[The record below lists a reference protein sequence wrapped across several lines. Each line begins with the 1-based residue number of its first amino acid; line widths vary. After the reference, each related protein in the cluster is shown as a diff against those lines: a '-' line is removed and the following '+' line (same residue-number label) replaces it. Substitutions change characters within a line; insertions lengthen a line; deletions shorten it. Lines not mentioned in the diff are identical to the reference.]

1 MFYSA
6 EALRRLLTILHFR
19 DVNVTGVYPS
29 DDLPAMRYDDELSS
43 EHPDLGRY
51 AGLLCRASGSNF
63 VDFMRER
70 YVPGTWSKL
79 AEYEHV
85 PRYLF
90 AQKLASGSRVL
101 DFACGSGYGASLL
114 ARAAQC
120 VLAVDID
127 DSALAWARSF
137 HSSKNLKFQKCS
149 DLGESLPDHSFDMI
163 TCFELIEHLSETD
176 QKKALENF
184 SRLITPQG
192 RLLISTP
199 NPAVTVNYGANPYHL
214 RELTEDEF
222 KALLSASF
230 RHVAICRQYI
240 QPSVT
245 LEPEKPAKAFTGFG
259 SAQLSNV
266 KAEPSPPVAYLAMC
280 SNVPLATGEGD
291 YFVDR
296 SVDYISTAIG
306 LQRSLN
312 EVRLDKWALMERCS
326 GQELEA
332 SAEEQTLSALR
343 HQLNAKSQ
351 ELNAQSQELNAKS
364 QELDARSTELQAIK
378 NSKWFRFRE
387 TLREQPFS
395 LFKIGR
401 LTYLALAMSVPHT
414 IRAKLRPIV
423 GPFLIRAKA
432 SVTATV
438 NGHRSNG
445 LKPYRI
451 RSIYSAKPS
460 RYKVLHAIANF
471 MTGGSSRLVVDLI
484 ERLGHDYEQEVLTSF
499 VPNPPAYLGVAVHE
513 VRYST
518 ELTSIQRILANFSPH
533 MVHVHYWGECDSDWY
548 RQVFIAV
555 QQLGCKVIEN
565 VNTPVEPYVAESVDQ
580 YIYVSEF
587 VRHTFGGKAADG
599 LTIYP
604 GSDLQMFRKSRL
616 PDLGRKYVGMVY
628 RLEPDKLTAKSID
641 VLINVVKRRP
651 KTRIL
656 IVGGGSLLDV
666 YKEQVRSAGLN
677 SKFEFTGYVSYEDLP
692 RMYRKIAVFVAPV
705 WKESFGHVTVLAMNM
720 GIPIV
725 GYRVGALAE
734 IIGSDDLLAPPD
746 DSHRLA
752 EIIIDLL
759 DKPQKRLSIGLTH
772 QERARELFSLDRM
785 IANYQEIYKKL
796 LPPQ

>member
-1 MFYSA
+1 MEMRPSDASVVPKCPICKQGQTVFLCHVDGYDVWRCPTCCADFVEPTPDAASLKSLYSSKQWFEGGEKGGYRSYDQQTEHVLPLFQNVLQEYEQTLFGRYILDVGCGYGTHLSIAAERGWKCFGVEVSQHALEVARSRYGERMFLVDRIEKLIPHEFDVILLLDVIEHLSNPYEIFFELFSKGAIGPKTQVVITTPNARSWPAVSDPEHWTYRHPPSHLVFYSA

-245 LEPEKPAKAFTGFG
+245 
-259 SAQLSNV
+259 
-266 KAEPSPPVAYLAMC
+266 
-280 SNVPLATGEGD
+280 
-291 YFVDR
+291 
-296 SVDYISTAIG
+296 
-306 LQRSLN
+306 
-312 EVRLDKWALMERCS
+312 
-326 GQELEA
+326 
-332 SAEEQTLSALR
+332 
-343 HQLNAKSQ
+343 
-351 ELNAQSQELNAKS
+351 
-364 QELDARSTELQAIK
+364 
-378 NSKWFRFRE
+378 
-387 TLREQPFS
+387 
-395 LFKIGR
+395 
-401 LTYLALAMSVPHT
+401 
-414 IRAKLRPIV
+414 
-423 GPFLIRAKA
+423 
-432 SVTATV
+432 
-438 NGHRSNG
+438 
-445 LKPYRI
+445 
-451 RSIYSAKPS
+451 
-460 RYKVLHAIANF
+460 
-471 MTGGSSRLVVDLI
+471 
-484 ERLGHDYEQEVLTSF
+484 
-499 VPNPPAYLGVAVHE
+499 
-513 VRYST
+513 
-518 ELTSIQRILANFSPH
+518 
-533 MVHVHYWGECDSDWY
+533 
-548 RQVFIAV
+548 
-555 QQLGCKVIEN
+555 
-565 VNTPVEPYVAESVDQ
+565 
-580 YIYVSEF
+580 
-587 VRHTFGGKAADG
+587 
-599 LTIYP
+599 
-604 GSDLQMFRKSRL
+604 
-616 PDLGRKYVGMVY
+616 
-628 RLEPDKLTAKSID
+628 
-641 VLINVVKRRP
+641 
-651 KTRIL
+651 
-656 IVGGGSLLDV
+656 
-666 YKEQVRSAGLN
+666 
-677 SKFEFTGYVSYEDLP
+677 
-692 RMYRKIAVFVAPV
+692 
-705 WKESFGHVTVLAMNM
+705 
-720 GIPIV
+720 
-725 GYRVGALAE
+725 
-734 IIGSDDLLAPPD
+734 
-746 DSHRLA
+746 
-752 EIIIDLL
+752 
-759 DKPQKRLSIGLTH
+759 
-772 QERARELFSLDRM
+772 
-785 IANYQEIYKKL
+785 
-796 LPPQ
+796 